1 MDIKN
6 YKKGDLIIQEGSVG
20 QEMFFISK
28 GKVNV
33 FKMIDEEKV
42 DLAALGVDEFFGEM
56 SLVLED
62 PRAASVEAMEDTE
75 IKGYSKDTFI
85 NLIREDPDVAI
96 EIIEKFAKR
105 LKESHAVI
113 SKIIGEKKGVEIMYG
128 SKT

>member
-62 PRAASVEAMEDTE
+62 PPCRFCRSHGRYRD
-75 IKGYSKDTFI
+75 
-85 NLIREDPDVAI
+85 
-96 EIIEKFAKR
+96 KR
-105 LKESHAVI
+105 LQQ
-113 SKIIGEKKGVEIMYG
+113 GYFY
-128 SKT
+128 